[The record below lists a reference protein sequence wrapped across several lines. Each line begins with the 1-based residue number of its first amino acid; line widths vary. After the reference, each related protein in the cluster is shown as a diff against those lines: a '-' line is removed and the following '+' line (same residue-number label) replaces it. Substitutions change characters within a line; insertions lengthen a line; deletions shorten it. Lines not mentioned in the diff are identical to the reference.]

1 MGPKNP
7 RSKFLTL
14 DDEVIILAYRWRTR
28 LSLDDSLGR
37 DNHFCHIRTT

>member
-1 MGPKNP
+1 MGPKNLRP
-7 RSKFLTL
+7 KFLTL